1 MHQHEGPINRIG
13 RFNFMTAH
21 VFVVDE
27 NTIRLHLKY
36 SFAGIGS
43 DAAELQNQDTA
54 LKMIDSKQGAAI
66 VGMAADIAR
75 IRIND
80 HIYFYVQGMQNGN
93 KGRQGKFFG
102 RFLVVSEPYC
112 VYNDSNMINDEH
124 LGRRLPFR
132 VKIAPQKVFPKGVS
146 ESEALDRISG
156 LTSINQ
162 MLWSLIYRK
171 LKGNRGCTMITPEE
185 DSRLFRIIE
194 TANEGAEPFVS
205 GGLRFDRFI
214 QSADIHAFQN
224 LKEEFISLKEP
235 LKQRFRKRKGFESF
249 LQWLILSEVGRGTI
263 PSLDHLLLDGGKLI
277 WIGNEVSAGVGMR
290 RIDIMLVVQQEQR
303 REFIV
308 IELKSGSPNFD
319 HIIQLSDYLTWVKE
333 YVQLNAEDEIRP
345 VLISR
350 GKAARYAVK
359 ESSDQSKIRNLEMYL
374 TNSDAT
380 LIEFKYDQNDNPVF
394 CGTPSN
400 AV

>member
-1 MHQHEGPINRIG
+1 
-13 RFNFMTAH
+13 
-21 VFVVDE
+21 
-27 NTIRLHLKY
+27 
-36 SFAGIGS
+36 
-43 DAAELQNQDTA
+43 
-54 LKMIDSKQGAAI
+54 
-66 VGMAADIAR
+66 
-75 IRIND
+75 
-80 HIYFYVQGMQNGN
+80 
-93 KGRQGKFFG
+93 
-102 RFLVVSEPYC
+102 
-112 VYNDSNMINDEH
+112 
-124 LGRRLPFR
+124 
-132 VKIAPQKVFPKGVS
+132 
-146 ESEALDRISG
+146 
-156 LTSINQ
+156 
-162 MLWSLIYRK
+162 
-171 LKGNRGCTMITPEE
+171 
-185 DSRLFRIIE
+185 
-194 TANEGAEPFVS
+194 
-205 GGLRFDRFI
+205 
-214 QSADIHAFQN
+214 
-224 LKEEFISLKEP
+224 
-235 LKQRFRKRKGFESF
+235 
-249 LQWLILSEVGRGTI
+249 
-263 PSLDHLLLDGGKLI
+263 
-277 WIGNEVSAGVGMR
+277 MR

>member
-1 MHQHEGPINRIG
+1 
-13 RFNFMTAH
+13 MTAH

-43 DAAELQNQDTA
+43 DAGELQNQDTA
-54 LKMIDSKQGAAI
+54 LKIIDSKQGSAI

-75 IRIND
+75 IRIGD
-80 HIYFYVQGMQNGN
+80 HIYFYVQGMQSGN
-93 KGRQGKFFG
+93 KGRQGNFFG
-102 RFLVVSEPYC
+102 RFLVVSNPYC
-112 VYNDSNMINDEH
+112 VYNDSNMINGEH

-132 VKIAPQKVFPKGVS
+132 VKIAPQKVFPNGVS

-171 LKGNRGCTMITPEE
+171 LKGNRGSTMITPEE
-185 DSRLFRIIE
+185 DIRLFRIIE
-194 TANEGAEPFVS
+194 GANEGAEPFVS
-205 GGLRFDRFI
+205 GGLRFDRVI
-214 QSADIHAFQN
+214 RSADIHAFQN
-224 LKEEFISLKEP
+224 LEEGFISLKEP
-235 LKQRFRKRKGFESF
+235 LKQRFQQRKGFESY
-249 LQWLILSEVGRGTI
+249 LQWLILNEVGRGTI
-263 PSLDHLLLDGGKLI
+263 PTLDQLLLDDGNLI

-290 RIDIMLVVQQEQR
+290 RIDIMLVVQRDHR

-308 IELKSGSPNFD
+308 IELKSVKPNSD
-319 HIIQLSDYLTWVKE
+319 HILQLSDYLKWVKE
-333 YVQLNAEDEIRP
+333 YIQLNPEDVIRP

-350 GKAARYAVK
+350 GKSARSAVK
-359 ESSDQSKIRNLEMYL
+359 RSRGQSKISDLEL
-374 TNSDAT
+374 PLINSDVT
-380 LIEFKYDQNDNPVF
+380 FIEFEYDQNDSPIF
-394 CGTPSN
+394 YKAPFN